1 MGAIM
6 KKNLIISTLV
16 LAAMC
21 SCTKNDALLP
31 ENPQKEISFNA
42 PVVSNITKAVTG
54 EIIEYDT
61 EESFGVFSVYHE
73 DGFSGWDDNAS
84 PYINGAKFSYDDS
97 AKDGDSYVDKSGG
110 WTGGYLFPK
119 VGMLSFAAYSPYDAH
134 HEKSVNGTVPAGKG
148 DFSYGDSGLIIEKFS
163 VPSTPAAQYDLMY
176 SNRLYN
182 RTVNMGSQTGYEG
195 MDITFFHALSSI
207 RFTAQLD
214 GTYSSIFT
222 LTSITINGVAYT
234 GDFYENIQNP
244 TTASYSSKPYWMI
257 LYNDENVASYTA
269 FNDEYVMT
277 QTQTQ
282 VNAYDIILMPQMFKN
297 GSSVINSDA
306 EIVINYSL
314 GGTPQSPT
322 TVKLSDL
329 TTEWEMGKRYTYNI
343 TLGYDLILVGA
354 TVEKWTENG
363 INTPIS

>member
-1 MGAIM
+1 M
-6 KKNLIISTLV
+6 KKTIIISTVV

-21 SCTKNDALLP
+21 GCTKNDVITP
-31 ENPQKEISFNA
+31 DRPQSEISFNA
-42 PVVSNITKAVTG
+42 PVVSGLTKAVAG
-54 EIIEYDT
+54 EIEEYKTD
-61 EESFGVFSVYHE
+61 ESFGVFSIYHTG
-73 DGFSGWDDNAS
+73 DFSGWDNNTT
-84 PYINGAKFSYDDS
+84 YINGAKFSYN
-97 AKDGDSYVDKSGG
+97 KDAYG

-119 VGMLSFAAYSPYDAH
+119 VGKLSFAAYSPYDA
-134 HEKSVNGTVPAGKG
+134 NGTI
-148 DFSYGDSGLIIEKFS
+148 SYGANGLSIDDFI
-163 VPSTPAAQYDLMY
+163 VPSTPARQYDLMY
-176 SNRLYN
+176 SNRLYGKTAAN
-182 RTVNMGSQTGYEG
+182 WNVVDENLEYDGGYNG

-214 GTYSSIFT
+214 GTYSSTFT

-244 TTASYSSKPYWMI
+244 TTASYSSEPYWMI

-269 FNDEYVMT
+269 FSGEYAMT

-282 VNAYDIILMPQMFKN
+282 VNANDIILMPQMFKN

-314 GGTPQSPT
+314 DGTPQSPT

-329 TTEWEMGKRYTYNI
+329 TTEWEIGKRYTYNI

-354 TVEKWTENG
+354 TVEKWEENDD
-363 INTPIS
+363 INIPIS

>member
-1 MGAIM
+1 M
-6 KKNLIISTLV
+6 KKTIIISTVV

-21 SCTKNDALLP
+21 GCTKNDVITP
-31 ENPQKEISFNA
+31 DRPQSEISFNA
-42 PVVSNITKAVTG
+42 PVVSGLTKAVAG
-54 EIIEYDT
+54 EIEDYPK
-61 EESFGVFSVYHE
+61 EESFGVFSIYHTA
-73 DGFSGWDDNAS
+73 DFSGWDNNTT
-84 PYINGAKFSYDDS
+84 YINGAQFSYN
-97 AKDGDSYVDKSGG
+97 KDAYG

-176 SNRLYN
+176 SNRLYGKTAAN
-182 RTVNMGSQTGYEG
+182 WNEVDENLEYDGGYNG
-195 MDITFFHALSSI
+195 MDITFYHALSSI

-214 GTYSSIFT
+214 GTYSSTFT
-222 LTSITINGVAYT
+222 LTSITINGVEDT
-234 GDFYENIQNP
+234 GDFHENIQNP
-244 TTASYSSKPYWMI
+244 TTASYSSEPYWMI
-257 LYNDENVASYTA
+257 LYNDENDLASYTA
-269 FNDEYVMT
+269 FSGGYEMT

-282 VNAYDIILMPQMFKN
+282 VNENDIILMPQEFSN
-297 GSSVINSDA
+297 GSSVINGNNA

-314 GGTPQSPT
+314 DGTPQSPT

-329 TTEWEMGKRYTYNI
+329 TTEWEIGKRYTYNI

-354 TVEKWTENG
+354 TVEKWEEIG

>member
-1 MGAIM
+1 M
-6 KKNLIISTLV
+6 KKTIIISTVV

-21 SCTKNDALLP
+21 GCTKNDVITP
-31 ENPQKEISFNA
+31 DRPQSEISFNA
-42 PVVSNITKAVTG
+42 PVVSGLTKAVPG
-54 EIIEYDT
+54 EIEEYKTD
-61 EESFGVFSVYHE
+61 ESFGVFSIYHTDE
-73 DGFSGWDDNAS
+73 FSGWDKGTT
-84 PYINGAKFSYDDS
+84 YINGAQFSYN
-97 AKDGDSYVDKSGG
+97 KDAYG

-119 VGMLSFAAYSPYDAH
+119 VGKLSFAAYSPYDA
-134 HEKSVNGTVPAGKG
+134 NGTI
-148 DFSYGDSGLIIEKFS
+148 SYGANGLSIDDFI
-163 VPSTPAAQYDLMY
+163 VPSTPARQYDLMY
-176 SNRLYN
+176 SNRLYGKTAAN
-182 RTVNMGSQTGYEG
+182 WNVVDENLEYDGGYNG

-214 GTYSSIFT
+214 GTYSSTFT

-244 TTASYSSKPYWMI
+244 TTASYSSMPYWMI

-269 FNDEYVMT
+269 FSGECAMT
-277 QTQTQ
+277 QTQKQ

-314 GGTPQSPT
+314 DGTPQSPT

-329 TTEWEMGKRYTYNI
+329 TEKWEIGKRYTYNI

-354 TVEKWTENG
+354 TVEKWEENDD
-363 INTPIS
+363 INIPIS

>member
-1 MGAIM
+1 M
-6 KKNLIISTLV
+6 KKTIIISTVV

-21 SCTKNDALLP
+21 GCTKNDVITP
-31 ENPQKEISFNA
+31 DRPQSEISFNA
-42 PVVSNITKAVTG
+42 PVVSGLTKAVTG
-54 EIIEYDT
+54 EIEEYKTD
-61 EESFGVFSVYHE
+61 ESFGVFSIYHTA
-73 DGFSGWDDNAS
+73 DFSGWANGTT
-84 PYINGAKFSYDDS
+84 YINGAKFSYNAS
-97 AKDGDSYVDKSGG
+97 ADDGDSYKDLAGG

-119 VGMLSFAAYSPYDAH
+119 VGKLSFAAYSPFDAH
-134 HEKSVNGTVPAGKG
+134 SSASTVPAGKG
-148 DFSYGDSGLIIEKFS
+148 KFSYGNTGLAIDDFS
-163 VPSTPAAQYDLMY
+163 VPASPADQYDLMY

-244 TTASYSSKPYWMI
+244 TTASYSSEPYWMI

-269 FNDEYVMT
+269 FRGEYVMT

-314 GGTPQSPT
+314 DGTPQSPT

-329 TTEWEMGKRYTYNI
+329 TTEWEIGKRYTYNI

-354 TVEKWTENG
+354 TVEKWEEDDDNY
-363 INTPIS
+363 IPIS

>member
-1 MGAIM
+1 
-6 KKNLIISTLV
+6 
-16 LAAMC
+16 MC
-21 SCTKNDALLP
+21 GCTKNDVITP
-31 ENPQKEISFNA
+31 DRPQSEISFNA
-42 PVVSNITKAVTG
+42 PVVSGLTKAVAG
-54 EIIEYDT
+54 EIEEYKTD
-61 EESFGVFSVYHE
+61 ESFGVFSIYHTA
-73 DGFSGWDDNAS
+73 DFSGWGNGTT
-84 PYINGAKFSYDDS
+84 YINGAKFSYDEE
-97 AKDGDSYVDKSGG
+97 ANG
-110 WTGGYLFPK
+110 WKAGYLFPK
-119 VGMLSFAAYSPYDAH
+119 VGKLSFAAYSPYDA
-134 HEKSVNGTVPAGKG
+134 NGTI
-148 DFSYGDSGLIIEKFS
+148 SYGANGLSIDDFI
-163 VPSTPAAQYDLMY
+163 VPSTPARQYDLMY
-176 SNRLYN
+176 SNRLYGKTAAN
-182 RTVNMGSQTGYEG
+182 WNVVDENLEYDGGYNG

-214 GTYSSIFT
+214 GTYSSTFT

-244 TTASYSSKPYWMI
+244 TTASYSSEPYWMI

-269 FNDEYVMT
+269 FSGEYAMT

-314 GGTPQSPT
+314 DGTPQSPT

-329 TTEWEMGKRYTYNI
+329 TEKWEIGKRYTYNI

-354 TVEKWTENG
+354 TVEKWEEDDDNY
-363 INTPIS
+363 IPIS